1 MVVSQYIFQ
10 NNDKHYGF
18 QCILT
23 EKGSLPVFQQFH
35 KGNKF
40 LHRILT
46 FSSPCAGVTV
56 YKPGSK
62 ERQDC
67 PGIPELCTHH
77 AGADR
82 FFYRMGELEQL
93 KDISFVLGCY
103 DNLYDVSKRPEIP
116 LKCKH
121 F

>member
-35 KGNKF
+35 KGDKF

-46 FSSPCAGVTV
+46 FSCPGAGVTV
-56 YKPGSK
+56 YKHGSK

-67 PGIPELCTHH
+67 PSVPELFTHH

-82 FFYRMGELEQL
+82 FFYRVGELDQL
-93 KDISFVLGCY
+93 KEISPVPWWN
-103 DNLYDVSKRPEIP
+103 DN
-116 LKCKH
+116 H
-121 F
+121 